1 MNRIITLIL
10 CLVLALSLT
19 ACGGTKAEVSEAS
32 AAPAETEKPAET
44 ETPVAETGTAPAY
57 DEEAYAAAQG
67 CVGRTAEELIAAI
80 GEPADVQYAP
90 SCLVEDGE
98 DGMLYYDGFYVW
110 TVKTDTEELVHEVYL
125 SE

>member
-1 MNRIITLIL
+1 MRIITLIL
-10 CLVLALSLT
+10 CLVLALSMT
-19 ACGGTKAEVSEAS
+19 ACGGAAKEAPAAS
-32 AAPAETEKPAET
+32 AAPAETETPAET
-44 ETPVAETGTAPAY
+44 EPPAAEDAGAAPAY
-57 DEEAYAAAQG
+57 DEAAYAAAQS

-80 GEPADVQYAP
+80 GEPEDTQYAP

-125 SE
+125 NE